1 MRLHLRQSWTL
12 PPHLPGRP
20 RPSARS
26 HCGAHLSAE
35 APGGQP
41 LTVPPGSAD
50 SQATPWDPPGHTV
63 VSLHAPWWHV
73 AAKAPGPSCLLAQV
87 SSGRQI
93 PGPESPTGR
102 PLCLRWGLWTE
113 AQTRTQVQTPVARIH
128 FASE

>member
-50 SQATPWDPPGHTV
+50 SQATPWAPAQPPPPG
-63 VSLHAPWWHV
+63 
-73 AAKAPGPSCLLAQV
+73 
-87 SSGRQI
+87 
-93 PGPESPTGR
+93 
-102 PLCLRWGLWTE
+102 
-113 AQTRTQVQTPVARIH
+113 TRLGTLP
-128 FASE
+128 